1 MGHKESKKSKHN
13 GKNKE
18 TAQPN
23 VSNSRSDAV
32 MQALDGSEHNSA
44 SSAEHDGDGLDRPS
58 SNGVRLKKKIY
69 ESELEKLQS
78 QLVKMQYWIKETGF
92 RMIILFEGRDAA
104 GKGGTIKRLT
114 EPLNPRGARVVALG
128 TPSDRQKTQWYF
140 QRYVEH
146 FPAAGEIVVFDRSWY
161 NRAGV
166 ERVMGFCTP
175 NEVEDF
181 LEDCPQFERMLVRSG
196 VLVLKYWFSVS
207 DTEQEIRFQ
216 SRIDDPTRRWK
227 LSPMDLEARNRW
239 VEFSQAKDEMFAS
252 TNIPE
257 APWFSVEADDKRR
270 ARLNCL
276 RHVLS
281 KVPWEDMTPPA
292 IELPPRPKQGSYQ
305 RPPMNEQFFV
315 PNHYPYD

>member
-1 MGHKESKKSKHN
+1 MSQKENKKSNHS

-18 TAQPN
+18 TDFPSASKP
-23 VSNSRSDAV
+23 VSDGL
-32 MQALDGSEHNSA
+32 MDELDSSHHNSFA
-44 SSAEHDGDGLDRPS
+44 LVDQQGDDPERSSH
-58 SNGVRLKKKIY
+58 NGERLKKKIY

-175 NEVEDF
+175 YEVESF

-196 VLVLKYWFSVS
+196 VLLLKYWFSVS
-207 DTEQEIRFQ
+207 DTEQETRFQ

-239 VEFSQAKDEMFAS
+239 VEFSEAKDVMFAS

-292 IELPPRPKQGSYQ
+292 IELPPRPKQGSYK
-305 RPPMNEQFFV
+305 RPPINEQFFV
-315 PNHYPYD
+315 PNHYPYA